1 MQNAGRIPIN
11 IPDWVRPACVLAAF
25 LYFLLLCFLMFV
37 VSSRAMP
44 PTGDEPHYLIVA
56 HSIALDRDISLLNN
70 YQKHH
75 YHYFYPGELAKRT
88 SPSADQKRELPA
100 QGLGLSVFL
109 APFYYLTM
117 RISPVSVVAALRL
130 VMCST
135 TAIVLYNF
143 LILLFQT
150 RVSTFSVWLV
160 SLGAFV
166 ASPLLTYSS
175 LFYPEIPALLLLTFA
190 VRKIL
195 EIEEHRWQSFFWL
208 SLIPGALV
216 WLHPKYFALGICICI
231 TAAIWYYKRLRAYS
245 DGSHYGMSVL
255 YLLVSFAGIFS
266 FFVFLNFEYGGWSPN
281 RIYTGWDR
289 PAQSLLELIRQEG
302 IGRVGTMI
310 RMATGLWIDQRFGL
324 ISHAPLYALFFPAV
338 IWMFRSKTNLKFIL
352 IWFAIHFL
360 ILCWGAPLGGFAPP
374 SRHMIV
380 LLPLVLIPLAF
391 IVSAVSGVKKYLVV
405 GLFVLSW
412 FFAVLMF
419 LNYRLLFSN
428 VTWRNPD
435 GVSPFWQD
443 LGLDWLIP
451 NLTATRPRWL
461 LVIIWCLAVS
471 SISWVIYPRIR
482 KVETNP

>member
-1 MQNAGRIPIN
+1 
-11 IPDWVRPACVLAAF
+11 
-25 LYFLLLCFLMFV
+25 MFV

-56 HSIALDRDISLLNN
+56 HSLALDRDISLLNN
-70 YQKHH
+70 YQKRH

-88 SPSADQKRELPA
+88 SPSADHKRELPA
-100 QGLGLSVFL
+100 QGLGLSIFL

-117 RISPVSVVAALRL
+117 RISPASVVAALRL
-130 VMCST
+130 IMCST
-135 TAIVLYNF
+135 TAIVLYNL
-143 LILLFQT
+143 LILLFQA
-150 RVSTFSVWLV
+150 RSSSFSVWFV
-160 SLGAFV
+160 SFGAFV
-166 ASPLLTYSS
+166 ASPILTYSS
-175 LFYPEIPALLLLTFA
+175 LFYPEIPAMLLLTFA
-190 VRKIL
+190 IRKIL

-231 TAAIWYYKRLRAYS
+231 TTAIWYYKRLRVYS
-245 DGSHYGMSVL
+245 DGSHYGMSFL
-255 YLLVSFAGIFS
+255 YSLVSSAGIFS
-266 FFVFLNFEYGGWSPN
+266 FFLFLNFEYGGWSPN
-281 RIYTGWDR
+281 RIYAGWDR

-302 IGRVGTMI
+302 IGRIVTMI
-310 RMATGLWIDQRFGL
+310 RMAIGLWIDQRFGL
-324 ISHAPLYALFFPAV
+324 ICHAPLYALFFPAV

-380 LLPLVLIPLAF
+380 LLPLVLIPLTF
-391 IVSAVSGVKKYLVV
+391 IVSAVSGVKKYLAV
-405 GLFVLSW
+405 GMFVLSW
-412 FFAVLMF
+412 FFVVLMF

-443 LGLDWLIP
+443 LRLDWLIP
-451 NLTATRPRWL
+451 NLTATHPNWL
-461 LVIIWCLAVS
+461 LVVIWCIAVS
-471 SISWVIYPRIR
+471 AISWVIYPRIR
-482 KVETNP
+482 KIETNP